1 MNKKFTFF
9 AILFLIIGVIDQI
22 MNVLGH
28 YFSPDSFSLH
38 YHFFIISIILF
49 ILADK
54 YRTPE
59 PTLWVCENC
68 DIELRRP
75 QIKFGL
81 CPKCGK
87 KIKNFQGMTARIDFD
102 ASF

>member
-1 MNKKFTFF
+1 MNMKFTFF

-22 MNVLGH
+22 RNVLGH

-38 YHFFIISIILF
+38 YHFFIIAIILF
-49 ILADK
+49 ILAYK

-59 PTLWVCENC
+59 PTHWVCEKC
-68 DIELRRP
+68 HIKLTRP

-87 KIKNFQGMTARIDFD
+87 KIKNFRGITSHS
-102 ASF
+102 SFAISV